1 MVGAQSPKYWL
12 AWPPGSPR
20 GDLCCYLKCPKS
32 GAWNPSSVRKV
43 QTWQPLLPGEIP
55 PCTYVHSPVHKCTPA
70 CACVCVS
77 VWWNAGQRP
86 GMTYAVCYWNFA
98 RMWKASRW
106 KLRNASREWLLLII
120 YPNAAVRMCE
130 WVMWF
135 SVNRRRKWFFCSYLT
150 SKSVA
155 RQPRISI
162 NVCVWTPFLIC
173 TYSHIHMYL

>member
-1 MVGAQSPKYWL
+1 MAGLAAGESPWRSVLLFKMSQVRCVESVVGPKS
-12 AWPPGSPR
+12 A
-20 GDLCCYLKCPKS
+20 DVTTVCYLAKFRP
-32 GAWNPSSVRKV
+32 AHMYI
-43 QTWQPLLPGEIP
+43 PLYISARLHV
-55 PCTYVHSPVHKCTPA
+55 Y
-70 CACVCVS
+70 VCVS

-120 YPNAAVRMCE
+120 YLNAAVRVCE

-162 NVCVWTPFLIC
+162 YMCVCGRHF
-173 TYSHIHMYL
+173 

>member
-1 MVGAQSPKYWL
+1 V
-12 AWPPGSPR
+12 R
-20 GDLCCYLKCPKS
+20 GIRRRSEKCRRDNRCYLAKFRPAHMYIPLYIS
-32 GAWNPSSVRKV
+32 ARLHVRV
-43 QTWQPLLPGEIP
+43 
-55 PCTYVHSPVHKCTPA
+55 
-70 CACVCVS
+70 CVCVSVS

-120 YPNAAVRMCE
+120 YLNAAVRVCE

-155 RQPRISI
+155 RQPRIFI

-173 TYSHIHMYL
+173 TYSHIHMCL